1 MCYFYHPG
9 WCMPYHIGPYWN
21 TRQYPPVNPDLF
33 YQSANETKR
42 LMSDAGKVLDKLANS
57 KEFDAEL
64 MNAAQVSD
72 TEKVKELIDSVEIDS
87 DVHIDFNPDNLR
99 LEFRS
104 QLEGT
109 ECCRLLLALRWR

>member
-1 MCYFYHPG
+1 MYCYCHPA
-9 WCMPYHIGPYWN
+9 CCVPYHTAPYWN
-21 TRQYPPVNPDLF
+21 ARQYPPVNPDLF

-42 LMSDAGKVLDKLANS
+42 LMIDAGKVLDKLANS
-57 KEFDAEL
+57 KEFGAEL
-64 MNAAQVSD
+64 MNAAQLSD
-72 TEKVKELIDSVEIDS
+72 SGKVKELINTLEIDS
-87 DVHIDFNPDNLR
+87 DVEVDYNPDNLR